1 MQQHPSYN
9 RPDWANDGFEMVR
22 LRRWLF
28 RLGGFL
34 APALIAT
41 GLLGGALFRLLDRQ
55 EDLEAQIRALQAV
68 KPGPEQV
75 QDLRGDLERL
85 NQQVQ
90 TLNGQVPQ
98 NLSSQISTLETRL
111 SELDTQIDQVN
122 TRAEAA
128 VTQEQL
134 NQALQG
140 LQNRTPAASPSPNN
154 P

>member
-9 RPDWANDGFEMVR
+9 RPERTIDGFEMVR

-28 RLGGFL
+28 RVAGFL
-34 APALIAT
+34 APAFIAT
-41 GLLGGALFRLLDRQ
+41 GLLGGMLFRFLEYQ
-55 EDLEAQIRALQAV
+55 KDLEDQIRALQAV

-75 QDLRGDLERL
+75 QDLRSDIDRL

-90 TLNGQVPQ
+90 ALNGQVPQ
-98 NLSSQISTLETRL
+98 NLSSQVSNLQTRL
-111 SELDTQIDQVN
+111 SELDTRINQAN
-122 TRAEAA
+122 SRASAA

-140 LQNRTPAASPSPNN
+140 LQNRTPAASPSPTSR
-154 P
+154 